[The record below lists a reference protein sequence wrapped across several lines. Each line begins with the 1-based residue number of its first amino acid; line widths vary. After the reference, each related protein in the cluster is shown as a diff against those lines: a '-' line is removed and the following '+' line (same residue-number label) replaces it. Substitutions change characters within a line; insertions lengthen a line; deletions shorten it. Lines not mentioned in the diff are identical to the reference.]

1 MKLKEARVCFK
12 QCQDVGAGAFMVR
25 RHCWVDHPKRA
36 FTQAEVLRLLLGKG
50 HLKNN
55 HYPSAKPGSFLWT
68 CKDDDDESVEIAVII
83 EEGKIKAIAISA
95 YRNDK
100 L

>member
-1 MKLKEARVCFK
+1 MKLKEARDCLE
-12 QCQDVGAGAFMVR
+12 QCQKLGAAAFVIR
-25 RHCWVDHPKRA
+25 RHCWADHPRRA

-55 HYPSAKPGSFLWT
+55 HYPAAKPSSFLWT
-68 CKDDDDESVEIAVII
+68 CKDDDDESVEVAVII
-83 EEGKIKAIAISA
+83 EEEKIKVVAISA